1 MSYTWAAYLV
11 ALLAVLVWV
20 GIIALKL
27 RRLEREV
34 RELPRRG

>member
-20 GIIALKL
+20 GIISLKV
-27 RRLEREV
+27 RRLEREI
-34 RELPRRG
+34 RERERG